1 MQPHR
6 GRCSRFGFRPDLLPL
21 QGNTLGFSTLALN
34 VRRLELLALQRTHP
48 RLHFGI
54 RTCAVTR
61 GHLCRRCHPL
71 ALLLKLR
78 QPFKLCGTFLRRLL
92 SGLFGGNALP
102 RLFDR
107 HFLGGNTLRRFVF
120 SLLFGGHT
128 LARGDRG
135 RFGAARLRLGLRR
148 HALLDRESFGR
159 TAGCQFLRGVH
170 LKNLFLLLFLNA
182 LAFIRLNKGCP
193 LRSLTR

>member
-1 MQPHR
+1 M
-6 GRCSRFGFRPDLLPL
+6 
-21 QGNTLGFSTLALN
+21 
-34 VRRLELLALQRTHP
+34 
-48 RLHFGI
+48 HFGI

-61 GHLCRRCHPL
+61 GRLYRRCHPL

-120 SLLFGGHT
+120 SLLLGGHT
-128 LARGDRG
+128 LARVDGG
-135 RFGAARLRLGLRR
+135 RFDAARLRLGLRR

-159 TAGCQFLRGVH
+159 TAGYQFLRGVH